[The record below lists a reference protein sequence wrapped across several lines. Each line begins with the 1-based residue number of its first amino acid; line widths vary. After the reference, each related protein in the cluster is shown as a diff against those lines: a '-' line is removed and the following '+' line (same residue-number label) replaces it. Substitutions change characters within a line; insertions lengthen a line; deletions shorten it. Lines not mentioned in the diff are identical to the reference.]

1 MSRKPVSVFLGLTS
15 AGAGIFAL
23 VVYAVPDVEDLLQD
37 LLPLPP
43 GVVIYH
49 GDSLFVRLADT
60 VLTCGLA
67 AGAFYMAFRL
77 LRGVLIPRKRSRLTR
92 SNRPFRVSWE
102 STWLEDMDRLAR
114 MRSSRTILTAPV
126 VLSVLLLFT
135 QGTSEANEASAAN
148 TSTIVET
155 APPAQVHALKVTI
168 LSTMLADSGIGEWG
182 FSALVEAGDHRVLVD
197 TGARPQTVLQN
208 AHELGVDLAS
218 VQEVILTHNH
228 DDHVGG
234 LMTLRQ
240 ELMKTNPLAL
250 SRAHVA
256 KGIFYGR
263 PTKSGGED
271 NQMIAIKK
279 AYEATGG
286 TFIVHDSAAE
296 IFPGGWLTGPVPRA
310 FPERNWSATGQVQTP
325 DGLVEDN
332 IPEDQSLVL
341 NTARGLVV
349 ITGCGHAGVV
359 NILTF
364 SRSALPNT
372 PVYAIVGGLHLFGA
386 TDTQVDWTADKLKEF
401 GLAYLVGA
409 HCTGVDSVYRIR
421 QRLGLPRKS
430 AVVGAVGATFALGQ
444 ADLSEGIHPGK
455 IAQ

>member
-1 MSRKPVSVFLGLTS
+1 MV
-15 AGAGIFAL
+15 
-23 VVYAVPDVEDLLQD
+23 
-37 LLPLPP
+37 
-43 GVVIYH
+43 
-49 GDSLFVRLADT
+49 
-60 VLTCGLA
+60 A
-67 AGAFYMAFRL
+67 A
-77 LRGVLIPRKRSRLTR
+77 
-92 SNRPFRVSWE
+92 
-102 STWLEDMDRLAR
+102 
-114 MRSSRTILTAPV
+114 V
-126 VLSVLLLFT
+126 VLVAVLFCAQSV
-135 QGTSEANEASAAN
+135 GEANVVNAAN
-148 TSTIVET
+148 ASSEVQT
-155 APPAQVHALKVTI
+155 PPAQVHALKVTI

-182 FSALVEAGDHRVLVD
+182 FSALVEVGDHRVLVD

-208 AHELGVDLAS
+208 ARELGVDLAS

-240 ELMKTNPLAL
+240 ELMKTNPAAL

-256 KGIFYGR
+256 KGIFYSR

-271 NQMIAIKK
+271 NEMIAIKK

-286 TFIVHDSAAE
+286 TFIMHESAAE
-296 IFPGGWLTGPVPRA
+296 IFPGGWLTGPVPRV
-310 FPERNWSATGQVQTP
+310 FPERNWSVTGQVRTP

-341 NTARGLVV
+341 NTPRGLVL

-364 SRSALPNT
+364 SRNTFPNT
-372 PVYAIVGGLHLFGA
+372 PVCAIVGGLHLFA
-386 TDTQVDWTADKLKEF
+386 ASDTQVDWTADKLKEF

-409 HCTGVDSVYRIR
+409 HCTGVESVYRIR

-430 AVVGAVGATFALGQ
+430 AVVGAVGATFVLG
-444 ADLSEGIHPGK
+444 EGIHPGK